1 MPSVLFVPAK
11 IISVDNNYTG
21 FDAFKVRDKGVKLI
35 RFSVQCSA
43 DSRFNTTDLAVQ
55 NKLPALVNWQKILE
69 PHKIRKTDKV
79 SECIKSIQE
88 MFQSMDDGVT
98 TISAYDTAW
107 VALVEDSDKTGLPMF
122 PSSLEWIADN
132 QLSDGSWGDDK
143 LFLAHDRILNT
154 LACVVALKTWTV
166 HPQKME
172 RGLLFIREN
181 INKLADVK
189 IEHTTMGFEIVFPSL
204 VEVAESLNIEI
215 PKNLPIMKEIYAQR
229 DLKRSRIP
237 KDKMHE
243 VPTTL
248 LYSLEGMVDL
258 KWEKLL
264 KLRCEDGSFLS
275 SPSST
280 AYALMQTKDAKC
292 FDYLSKAIQKFNG
305 GVPNT
310 YPVDMFEH
318 NWVVDRLERLGISRH
333 FKPEIKE
340 CMDYVYRYWTKKGIC
355 WGRTLNITDIDDTAM
370 AFRLLRLHGYSVSP
384 DVFRNFESNGKFFA
398 LAGESNQAVTGMLNL
413 LRVSQVSFPE
423 ESLLSAAKKFS
434 TDFLRS
440 KRADGQLLDK
450 WIITKDLQ
458 GEVEYGLDIPWY
470 ASLPRLETC
479 FYLDHYGGED
489 DVWIGKTLY
498 RMPHVN
504 NNIYLELAKLDYAK
518 CQTIHQQEWYHMK
531 EWFAHSKLEQFGMNE
546 NSLLLSYY
554 LAASSLFEPE
564 LSHQRFAWAKTE
576 ALVETI
582 GSFFEN
588 MENSV
593 EQRKAFVQEFKNTSE
608 IFYYANPAGQKLV
621 GTLVGT
627 IKQLTLNA
635 KSAHGID
642 IYPQLHQAW
651 LAWLLVWQEDG
662 NVDKARAQLLEEIIN
677 ICAGRLISEEILSH
691 PQYKTLSTITNRIC
705 HQLRVFQKVQ
715 NQNNCNGNTGAITTA
730 EIESDM
736 QELVQSVFCNSPD
749 SLDPEFKQIFFM
761 VARTFYYTAY
771 CDPNII
777 NDHIGKVLFG
787 TRM

>member
-1 MPSVLFVPAK
+1 MSICNSKMPSVLFVPAK
-11 IISVDNNYTG
+11 IISVDNNYTVV
-21 FDAFKVRDKGVKLI
+21 FYVARINLVVFVVCH
-35 RFSVQCSA
+35 FECEFA
-43 DSRFNTTDLAVQ
+43 DLAVQ

-69 PHKIRKTDKV
+69 PHKIRKTDKNV
-79 SECIKSIQE
+79 SN
-88 MFQSMDDGVT
+88 QSKRCFSPWTTELVT

-593 EQRKAFVQEFKNTSE
+593 EQRKAF
-608 IFYYANPAGQKLV
+608 KLV